1 MQSQPIPYSKEKA
14 EKAAE
19 TVEYV
24 VNEDNDG
31 NDGNDGKGDKGKK
44 LPKGGAAY
52 GGIVIDSWR
61 MPVFLGNFLVVRS
74 LRPEQSQIW
83 DFRFTTH

>member
-1 MQSQPIPYSKEKA
+1 MNLRLEKADPKEKA

-24 VNEDNDG
+24 VNDG
-31 NDGNDGKGDKGKK
+31 NEGKGGKGDKGKK
-44 LPKGGAAY
+44 REGGAAY

-61 MPVFLGNFLVVRS
+61 MPVFLGSFS
-74 LRPEQSQIW
+74 WETFW
-83 DFRFTTH
+83 